1 MVRNGSSY
9 HNWHTPESIRGI
21 ASKQSMESKNPCLC
35 CGACCALYRVSFYWG
50 EAERSV
56 GGVVPL
62 ELTEELTPFRLC
74 MKGTSRKPVRCIA
87 LQGHVG
93 EIVNCTIYLA
103 RPTSCREFGVTWSKG
118 GLHTGPGELE
128 RCNRARAV
136 WGLPPL
142 SAIMAGEQAL
152 RMTFP
157 IRS

>member
-1 MVRNGSSY
+1 MVWNESSD
-9 HNWHTPESIRGI
+9 HNWHTPGSIRGI
-21 ASKQSMESKNPCLC
+21 ASKQSMESKNPCLF

-50 EAERSV
+50 EAERSM

-62 ELTEELTPFRLC
+62 ELTEELTPFRRC

-87 LQGHVG
+87 LQGHIG

-103 RPTSCREFGVTWSKG
+103 RPTPCREFGVTWSKE

-142 SAIMAGEQAL
+142 STIMVGEQGP
-152 RMTFP
+152 RMHLPF
-157 IRS
+157 